1 MSKIIVPLHISD
13 NILMPGIA
21 EPGFKKFYIQNGYF
35 KLLTGTTA
43 VDLILD
49 RPLDNFTPVTGVV
62 TSSDTVLTAIE
73 KLQYAIS
80 NTVYSGGSLQS
91 VVNNGNG
98 ISNYGGNGTASI
110 QSTNFVNNRTLY
122 LNKDEFPTIK
132 IVDNLD
138 SNHTLTIDLDT
149 ININGVSH
157 NWSSIVNPSP
167 SVLSALPFTTDHL
180 DITGNQYV
188 TGDVVWYQGNV
199 YRCLATNDSILPT
212 STLYWANLGA
222 GYPLVQQPVD
232 YNSTSGNNQILNK
245 PALGTTVAVTADIE
259 VGGIA
264 AQQVIPIGTTLQEF
278 VEDLLTK
285 TFYPVLTGPTFSLTN
300 NAGVREIGSS
310 SAITLTFNFNRG
322 DVLGNTVSGIWQPT
336 VTQGFRAGAASS
348 YTINGNTQGG
358 PTLSITPTLLA
369 SGNTFTGTVTYATGI
384 QPLDSKGND
393 FDDPLAG
400 ATSATQSTTVQG
412 IYPYFWWKSSSPI
425 TAAGMQTAIANGDA
439 TKVVGVSTGTI
450 SITFAAAGEYL
461 AFAYPDT
468 STTKTIWF
476 VTSLNSGS
484 IPGGVF
490 GSETVLPCDSPTSLW
505 SGIDYK
511 IHVTAGLITESG
523 QMQLRN
529 S

>member
-13 NILMPGIA
+13 NILEPGIA

-49 RPLDNFTPVTGVV
+49 RPLDNFTPIPGVI

-73 KLQYAIS
+73 KLQYAANSI
-80 NTVYSGGSLQS
+80 VIPDLSLQD

-149 ININGVSH
+149 LTINGVSYS
-157 NWSSIVNPSP
+157 WSSITSPVPS
-167 SVLSALPFTTDHL
+167 ATT
-180 DITGNQYV
+180 
-188 TGDVVWYQGNV
+188 
-199 YRCLATNDSILPT
+199 AP
-212 STLYWANLGA
+212 
-222 GYPLVQQPVD
+222 
-232 YNSTSGNNQILNK
+232 
-245 PALGTTVAVTADIE
+245 VTADIE

-264 AQQVIPIGTTLQEF
+264 AQQVIPIGTTLQDF

-425 TAAGMQTAIANGDA
+425 TAAGMQTAIANGNA

-461 AFAYPDT
+461 AFAYPET

-505 SGIDYK
+505 SGVNYK

>member
-13 NILMPGIA
+13 NILEPGIA
-21 EPGFKKFYIQNGYF
+21 ETGFKKFYIQNGYF

-80 NTVYSGGSLQS
+80 NTVFSGGSLQS

-149 ININGVSH
+149 LTINGVSYS
-157 NWSSIVNPSP
+157 WSSITSPVPS
-167 SVLSALPFTTDHL
+167 ATT
-180 DITGNQYV
+180 
-188 TGDVVWYQGNV
+188 
-199 YRCLATNDSILPT
+199 SP
-212 STLYWANLGA
+212 
-222 GYPLVQQPVD
+222 
-232 YNSTSGNNQILNK
+232 
-245 PALGTTVAVTADIE
+245 VTADIE

-264 AQQVIPIGTTLQEF
+264 AQQVIPIGTTLQDF

-322 DVLGNTVSGIWQPT
+322 NILGNTVSGIWQPT

-348 YTINGNTQGG
+348 YSFNGVAQGGNTK
-358 PTLSITPTLLA
+358 LITPTLLE

-400 ATSATQSTTVQG
+400 ATSPTQSTTVQG
-412 IYPYFWWKSSSPI
+412 IYPYFYYKSNTPI
-425 TAAGMQTAIANGDA
+425 TAVAMQTFIEDGTA
-439 TKVVGVSTGTI
+439 TKILESSTGTLPI
-450 SITFAAAGEYL
+450 PYNVTGQYMAV
-461 AFAYPDT
+461 AYPNA
-468 STTKTIWF
+468 STAKTKYF
-476 VTSLNSGS
+476 VTTLDSGAL
-484 IPGGVF
+484 GN
-490 GSETVLPCDSPTSLW
+490 PTSPFDLGSTLLCNSPDSYW
-505 SGIDYK
+505 QDISYR
-511 IHVTAGLITESG
+511 IHISPLLTNSNAIIE
-523 QMQLRN
+523 LRN
-529 S
+529 T